1 MMIFKTKVSIHLYQ
15 LTGKNNMKII
25 DVYHLSNV
33 GESYWQHLKWCAY
46 STVIFSIMLVLAII
60 HGIFPFLLADIPD
73 KVMINYVK
81 NFKLRRV
88 VTGQEERNPE

>member
-1 MMIFKTKVSIHLYQ
+1 
-15 LTGKNNMKII
+15 
-25 DVYHLSNV
+25 
-33 GESYWQHLKWCAY
+33 
-46 STVIFSIMLVLAII
+46 MLVLAII